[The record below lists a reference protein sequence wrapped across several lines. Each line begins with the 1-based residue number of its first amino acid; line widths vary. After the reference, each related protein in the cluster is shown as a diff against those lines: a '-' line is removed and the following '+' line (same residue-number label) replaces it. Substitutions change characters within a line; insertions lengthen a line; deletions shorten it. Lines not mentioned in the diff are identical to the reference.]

1 MRPYFLLPAAPLLAL
16 VLMPFLPFVNTSA
29 RWLGLPRMFVWGA
42 ASCLI
47 LAPALLLADRMLSRE
62 DEDR

>member
-1 MRPYFLLPAAPLLAL
+1 MRPYFLLPAVPLLAL
-16 VLMPFLPFVNTSA
+16 VFMPFLPFVNTSA
-29 RWLGLPRMFVWGA
+29 LWLGLPRMFVWGA
-42 ASCLI
+42 VSCLL